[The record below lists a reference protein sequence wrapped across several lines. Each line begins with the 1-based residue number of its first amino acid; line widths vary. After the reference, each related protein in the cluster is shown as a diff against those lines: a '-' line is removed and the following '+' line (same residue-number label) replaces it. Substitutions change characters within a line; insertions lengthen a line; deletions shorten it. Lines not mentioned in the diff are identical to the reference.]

1 MSSETCVTYVS
12 DSPLSAIS
20 YPLSAISYGSRIS
33 NNRFL
38 PVNVSPSMVV
48 RPEDG
53 ERGGGGIAVATLKA
67 ESRKPKAESR
77 KLKAESR
84 KLKAESRKRQA
95 IHANSSGLRV

>member
-1 MSSETCVTYVS
+1 VPLSAVGCPLSPVGYQLS
-12 DSPLSAIS
+12 AISYQLPAISYQLSAISYPLSAIS

-67 ESRKPKAESR
+67 ESRK
-77 KLKAESR
+77 LKAES
-84 KLKAESRKRQA
+84 
-95 IHANSSGLRV
+95 